1 MRAILTILACV
12 AVACCSVILACSRT
26 APPPPPPPSPAPTPA
41 TAPLRIVSLSPAVS
55 VILRDLGH
63 EQAIVGR
70 HAYDVVLPA
79 SLPVCGD
86 QSGIDYESL
95 IRAKP
100 THVLTQWGA
109 RALPEKLTDMARSQG
124 WTLED
129 VPILTVDDIS
139 TAVGTVDR
147 AVRSVGDA
155 DALSPNALRL
165 QAAMRELA
173 HPEPKPDRSGV
184 GKVLILI
191 STAPPTALGPGS
203 AHDELLRALG
213 ATPALTD
220 AKAYMELTHEDLV
233 RLAPDAIILFMLRTS
248 DEHPHAGSE
257 AGATPTD
264 DPWKPLR
271 PLNLP
276 ALRRGHVAVIDDPL
290 ALLPST
296 GLIPVGEKMKTL
308 LSQWDTK

>member
-12 AVACCSVILACSRT
+12 AACISIFAACSRT
-26 APPPPPPPSPAPTPA
+26 APPPPPSPAPA
-41 TAPLRIVSLSPAVS
+41 TAPLRIVSLSPALS

-63 EQAIVGR
+63 EPSIVGR
-70 HAYDVVLPA
+70 HAYDVVLPR
-79 SLPVCGD
+79 SVPVCGD
-86 QSGIDYESL
+86 QAGIDYESL

-100 THVLTQWGA
+100 THVLTQWGS

-124 WTLED
+124 WTLRD
-129 VPILTVDDIS
+129 VPILTVDDVS

-147 AVRSVGDA
+147 AVRGVGDA
-155 DALSPNALRL
+155 DALSPNAVRL

-173 HPEPKPDRSGV
+173 HPEPRPDRSGV

-233 RLAPDAIILFMLRTS
+233 RLAPDAVILFMLRAS

-276 ALRRGHVAVIDDPL
+276 ALRSGHVAVIDDPL

-308 LSQWDTK
+308 LSQWDAK

>member
-1 MRAILTILACV
+1 MRATFTILACV
-12 AVACCSVILACSRT
+12 AAACCCLLAACSRT
-26 APPPPPPPSPAPTPA
+26 SPPPPPAPLP
-41 TAPLRIVSLSPAVS
+41 TAPPLRIVSLSPAVS

-70 HAYDVVLPA
+70 HAYDFVLP
-79 SLPVCGD
+79 SSVPICGD
-86 QSGIDYESL
+86 QAGVDYESL
-95 IRAKP
+95 VRAKP

-109 RALPEKLTDMARSQG
+109 RAPPEKLTDMARSQG
-124 WTLED
+124 WTLRD

-139 TAVGTVDR
+139 TAVGTIDR
-147 AVRSVGDA
+147 AVRVVGES

-165 QAAMRELA
+165 QAAMSELA

-191 STAPPTALGPGS
+191 GTAPPTALGPGS

-213 ATPALTD
+213 ATPAITD
-220 AKAYMELTHEDLV
+220 GKAWMELTHEDLV
-233 RLAPDAIILFMLRTS
+233 RLAPDAIILFMLRGS

-257 AGATPTD
+257 AGATPID

-276 ALRRGHVAVIDDPL
+276 ALRSGHVAVVDDPL

-296 GLIPVGEKMKTL
+296 GLIPVGENMKTL